1 MGLENV
7 SNSSAHEEKP
17 ADVEE
22 LLREG
27 NNVSIKVR
35 GYSMYPFLI
44 PGKDSVIVEPAAGMD
59 AFKRGEVLLYRRAT
73 GLLVLHRV
81 WKVKNDG
88 LYFVGDN
95 QMEIEGPLDRKQVI
109 GKMVSFEKNG
119 RYHDVSWAPYYI
131 SSRVWLFLRP
141 LRGSISRFIHKL
153 KS

>member
-1 MGLENV
+1 MENV

-44 PGKDSVIVEPAAGMD
+44 PGKDSVIVEPVAGMD

-95 QMEIEGPLDRKQVI
+95 QMEIEGL
-109 GKMVSFEKNG
+109 
-119 RYHDVSWAPYYI
+119 H
-131 SSRVWLFLRP
+131 L
-141 LRGSISRFIHKL
+141 
-153 KS
+153 